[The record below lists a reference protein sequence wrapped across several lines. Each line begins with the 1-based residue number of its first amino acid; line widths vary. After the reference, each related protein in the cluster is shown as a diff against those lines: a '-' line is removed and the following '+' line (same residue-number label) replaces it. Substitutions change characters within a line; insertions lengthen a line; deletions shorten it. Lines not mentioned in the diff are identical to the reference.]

1 MANVSIQLSDSDL
14 SLLQRVAKAEDRRF
28 QDLMQLI
35 FANGLDCYFF
45 DEYVSVERIDSE
57 ISAEELKQIALND
70 TLSKEKGFWQ
80 LSEEERIAKGYK
92 KGFCRT
98 ISNHDISKSSDP
110 QDLLIAPI
118 AERIRSLALD

>member
-14 SLLQRVAKAEDRRF
+14 SLLQRIAKSEDRRF

-45 DEYVSVERIDSE
+45 DEYVSVERTDSE
-57 ISAEELKQIALND
+57 IPAEELKQIALND

-80 LSEEERIAKGYK
+80 LSGEERSAKGYK
-92 KGFCRT
+92 TGFSRT
-98 ISNHDISKSSDP
+98 VSNHDASQGGDP